1 MKKYFIIT
9 ISVLLPLLAIC
20 NDSLSI
26 NAEKFYINKNYKA
39 AIDCYESILSKNL
52 NSFKLQY
59 NLGNAYF
66 KNNQLGKAIYHYQLA
81 KKLDAKNQDVNVN
94 LSVANA
100 KTIDKIDAKENF
112 FLSAIKTGLVNYFT
126 TTGWAWLSIIS
137 LLLTLTLAFIFFIGK
152 TPLIKRLTFFSS
164 ILFLILFI
172 SSMILGYSAL
182 HIKQTKSFAI
192 ILDREVKITEEPIS
206 SSKSKFNLHEGTQV
220 SVLESNETW
229 TNIKLENGNEGWVE
243 TKRIGLF

>member
-9 ISVLLPLLAIC
+9 VSVLLPLLAIC

-39 AIDCYESILSKNL
+39 SIDCYESILSKNL

-100 KTIDKIDAKENF
+100 KTIDKIDSKENF

-137 LLLTLTLAFIFFIGK
+137 LLLTLILAFIFFIGK

-164 ILFLILFI
+164 ALFLILFI
-172 SSMILGYSAL
+172 SSMVLGYSAL

-220 SVLESNETW
+220 SVLESNEIW

-243 TKRIGLF
+243 TKRIGMF